1 MADVLTIDPR
11 VTVFGNKRVITGEIA
26 LDGSG
31 TTYDLDLSD
40 YLSGIDGCM
49 VMATGDTLRAA
60 ITHSIDGTTV
70 MLGALVASVT
80 YSFVAIGER

>member
-1 MADVLTIDPR
+1 MADVLTIDQRP
-11 VTVFGNKRVITGEIA
+11 TTFGNKRVIAGEIA

-49 VMATGDTLRAA
+49 VMATGSTLRAA
-60 ITHSIDGTTV
+60 ITHCINGTTV
-70 MLGALVASVT
+70 KLGALVASVT